1 MEYRRLGRTD
11 LYVSSIGLGCATFG
25 REIDQA
31 TSFAVMDRALERG
44 INLIDT
50 AESYAEGR
58 SEEIVGHWLAD
69 RGVRERVVLATKV
82 HGRLT
87 RQRVLTSAEA
97 SLRRL
102 QTDRVDLFQ
111 VHNWDAETPLE
122 ETLEALHMLVE
133 QDKARYIGCSNY
145 AAWQLCKALWRQDVN
160 SLARLESVQPNYNL
174 IVRDIECELLSLCAD
189 QEVGVITYSPLGGGF
204 LTGKY
209 RQGNGIPI
217 GTRMDVVPLMQEIYF
232 HEVGFRI
239 MEGLRVK
246 AAELGSTMVLLA
258 LAWAMGQP
266 GITSVL
272 AGARSV
278 DQVDQAFQAQAMN
291 MPPELR
297 AELSAL

>member
-160 SLARLESVQPNYNL
+160 GWTRLESVQPNYNL
-174 IVRDIECELLSLCAD
+174 IVRDIERGMLSLCAD

-209 RQGNGIPI
+209 RQGNGIPT

-232 HEVGFRI
+232 HEVGFRV
-239 MEGLRVK
+239 MEGLRAK